1 VVKGGL
7 KVISRLEHL
16 GNVLADAAK
25 GLIKEGALA
34 VYTLNCHRDED
45 KPAAHFMADRFVE
58 LARER
63 TGTITV
69 ENRTD
74 RDFPYRWALDCGEI
88 EIYAI
93 VREREKKELLEK
105 NPWLE
110 ERMQLKGKGDENE
123 HLSKASGSEE
133 GGSLSK
139 KRSEG

>member
-1 VVKGGL
+1 M
-7 KVISRLEHL
+7 ISRLEYL
-16 GNVLADAAK
+16 GNVLADAAE
-25 GLIKEGALA
+25 GLKNEGALS
-34 VYTLNCHRDED
+34 VYMLSFHGNED
-45 KPAAHFMADRFVE
+45 KPIAHFMADRFVE

-74 RDFPYRWALDCGEI
+74 RDYPYRWALDCGEI
-88 EIYAI
+88 EIYTI
-93 VREREKKELLEK
+93 VSELRKKELSEK

-123 HLSKASGSEE
+123 HISKASGSEE
-133 GGSLSK
+133 GGSLPK

>member
-1 VVKGGL
+1 M
-7 KVISRLEHL
+7 ISRLENL
-16 GNVLADAAK
+16 GNILADAAEDLK
-25 GLIKEGALA
+25 KEGALA
-34 VYTLNCHRDED
+34 VYMPSFYGNED

-58 LARER
+58 LAKER

-74 RDFPYRWALDCGEI
+74 RDFPYRWVLDCGEI

-93 VREREKKELLEK
+93 AREREKKELLEK

-123 HLSKASGSEE
+123 HISEI
-133 GGSLSK
+133 S
-139 KRSEG
+139 RS

>member
-1 VVKGGL
+1 M
-7 KVISRLEHL
+7 ISRLENL
-16 GNVLADAAK
+16 GNILADAAE
-25 GLIKEGALA
+25 GLTKEGALSI
-34 VYTLNCHRDED
+34 YIPSFHRNED
-45 KPAAHFMADRFVE
+45 KLNVHFTADRFVE

-74 RDFPYRWALDCGEI
+74 RDYPYRWALDCGEI

-93 VREREKKELLEK
+93 VRERGKKELLEK

-123 HLSKASGSEE
+123 HISEI
-133 GGSLSK
+133 S
-139 KRSEG
+139 RS

>member
-1 VVKGGL
+1 M
-7 KVISRLEHL
+7 ISRLEYL
-16 GNVLADAAK
+16 GNVLAGAAE

-34 VYTLNCHRDED
+34 VYIPSFDGNED

-58 LARER
+58 LAKER

-74 RDFPYRWALDCGEI
+74 RDDFPYRWALDCGEI

-93 VREREKKELLEK
+93 VRERGKKELLEK